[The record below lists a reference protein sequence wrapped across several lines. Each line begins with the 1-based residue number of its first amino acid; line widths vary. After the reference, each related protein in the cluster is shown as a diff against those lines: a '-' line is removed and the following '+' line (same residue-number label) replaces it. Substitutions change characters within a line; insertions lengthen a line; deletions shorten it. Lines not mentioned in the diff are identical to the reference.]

1 MRFSSSIV
9 VAAAALPLA
18 YGSVL
23 AERATSGIATWY
35 AGAVGACSFD
45 GYTYPTGVYGT
56 ALGLNLWNT
65 AAQCGAC
72 VSVTN
77 ASGKKITAMV
87 SSPNHLK
94 SVTSPWN
101 GYKVKGKWMEC

>member
-1 MRFSSSIV
+1 MFFSPLLA

-18 YGSVL
+18 SASVL

-35 AGAVGACSFD
+35 DGAVGACSFD

-56 ALGLNLWNT
+56 ALGLNMWNT

-72 VSVTN
+72 VSITN
-77 ASGKKITAMV
+77 KSGKKITAM
-87 SSPNHLK
+87 
-94 SVTSPWN
+94 
-101 GYKVKGKWMEC
+101 